1 MSEKSLTKPPS
12 PISKPIAHLP
22 RPPFIDIP
30 NVPNIR
36 GLGSYSTSP
45 TSPTTSTRSILF
57 RSAVLSFITPE
68 GVDLLTK
75 TYHVRTIFDFRS
87 GAEIKRHSDET
98 PVVDIPGTTRIYAP
112 VFEDEEDHDPIAL
125 AEKYK
130 AYIDANGAEGYV
142 KAYRSILENAG
153 NSYRQVF
160 DWILRWRSLEQD
172 GAALFHCSAGKD
184 RTGVLSALIL
194 TLAGVPKEKVVW
206 EYGLTDKGLGTWK
219 QTILKHFIENENMS
233 EAEAERIAG
242 VKEENME
249 AVLKRVVEE
258 EYGGAEAY
266 LRNVVGLS
274 NQELHKAKEILTEE
288 KPGVL

>member
-1 MSEKSLTKPPS
+1 MTEDSSTKPLS
-12 PISKPIAHLP
+12 PPTSEPTTTLP
-22 RPPFIDIP
+22 KPPFIDIP
-30 NVPNIR
+30 NVPNFR
-36 GLGSYSTSP
+36 GLGSYSTSSS
-45 TSPTTSTRSILF
+45 TCTRSILF

-87 GAEIKRHSDET
+87 GAEIKRHADET
-98 PVVDIPGTTRIYAP
+98 PIVDIPGTTRIFAP

-130 AYIDANGAEGYV
+130 AYIDANGAEGYI
-142 KAYRSILENAG
+142 KAYRSILQNAG

-194 TLAGVPKEKVVW
+194 TLVGVPKKKVVW
-206 EYGLTDKGLGTWK
+206 EYGLTDNGLGKWK
-219 QTILKHFIENENMS
+219 QTILKHFIENENMT

-249 AVLKRVVEE
+249 AVLKRLVEE
-258 EYGGAEAY
+258 EYGGVEAY
-266 LRNVVGLS
+266 LKNVVGLS
-274 NQELHKAKEILTEE
+274 NEELQKVKAILTEDS
-288 KPGVL
+288 PGAL